1 MTQRSNRT
9 GRGGGHWGAPRC
21 SRARRA
27 LPRSCEGCEFS
38 LYRDTMKTSPRF
50 FEGVDQFALEAH
62 ISRRWAP
69 DRATF
74 LEYGRLLALLRR
86 AGLRVYDVS
95 TGWCS
100 NGEQMGIVPFAA
112 ESGYFRRRGGH
123 CENILFARSAHRV
136 PGAVERWPMLD

>member
-1 MTQRSNRT
+1 MKWLI
-9 GRGGGHWGAPRC
+9 GVRGWP
-21 SRARRA
+21 
-27 LPRSCEGCEFS
+27 CEGRS
-38 LYRDTMKTSPRF
+38 VWPGTGHLSHLLATQGASD
-50 FEGVDQFALEAH
+50 G
-62 ISRRWAP
+62 RWAP
-69 DRATF
+69 DTATF

-136 PGAVERWPMLD
+136 PGAVERWPMFD